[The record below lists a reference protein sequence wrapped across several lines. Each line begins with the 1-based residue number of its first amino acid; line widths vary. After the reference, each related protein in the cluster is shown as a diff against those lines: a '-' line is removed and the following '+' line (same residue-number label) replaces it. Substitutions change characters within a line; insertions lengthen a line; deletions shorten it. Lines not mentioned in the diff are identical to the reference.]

1 MKNTI
6 SNIAVILS
14 MLSLISCS
22 QDVGVEEDYLPKTR
36 SVEMDEYDAKVF
48 LMNHL
53 QLDESEK
60 IYFLD
65 IDQTEAEKA
74 GIPTKVY
81 KQAIEDITSTNRI
94 IKETIENNKS
104 VVLTSPAALRGE
116 SANVRNNIVP
126 YASFPSGRLSV
137 DGNGEVART
146 SFWAPYEQAGVS
158 FLCLAKS
165 ATVCIFKCQTI
176 ALGHTIEE
184 SGVGSWMSNTEIN
197 VGLAASNT
205 SATVCFSANDANGAT
220 ASYSGY

>member
-6 SNIAVILS
+6 GNIAVILS

-36 SVEMDEYDAKVF
+36 TVEMDEYDAKVF

-53 QLDESEK
+53 QLDEYEK

-74 GIPTKVY
+74 GIPIKVY

-104 VVLTSPAALRGE
+104 VVLTSPAAWRGE

-137 DGNGEVART
+137 DGNGEVARA
-146 SFWAPYEQAGVS
+146 SFGLLMNRPVS
-158 FLCLAKS
+158 VFY
-165 ATVCIFKCQTI
+165 VWQNPRRF
-176 ALGHTIEE
+176 
-184 SGVGSWMSNTEIN
+184 VYSN
-197 VGLAASNT
+197 VKQSL
-205 SATVCFSANDANGAT
+205 
-220 ASYSGY
+220 YSGY

>member
-36 SVEMDEYDAKVF
+36 TVEMDEYDAKVF

-53 QLDESEK
+53 QLDEYEK

-137 DGNGEVART
+137 DGNGEVARA
-146 SFWAPYEQAGVS
+146 SFGLLMNRPVS
-158 FLCLAKS
+158 VSHVWQNPRRF
-165 ATVCIFKCQTI
+165 VY
-176 ALGHTIEE
+176 
-184 SGVGSWMSNTEIN
+184 SN
-197 VGLAASNT
+197 VKQSL
-205 SATVCFSANDANGAT
+205 
-220 ASYSGY
+220 YSGY

>member
-6 SNIAVILS
+6 GNIAVILS

-36 SVEMDEYDAKVF
+36 TVEMDEYDAKVF

-53 QLDESEK
+53 QLDEYEK

-74 GIPTKVY
+74 GIPIKVY

-104 VVLTSPAALRGE
+104 VVLTSPAAITK
-116 SANVRNNIVP
+116 AW
-126 YASFPSGRLSV
+126 
-137 DGNGEVART
+137 D
-146 SFWAPYEQAGVS
+146 
-158 FLCLAKS
+158 
-165 ATVCIFKCQTI
+165 
-176 ALGHTIEE
+176 
-184 SGVGSWMSNTEIN
+184 SNTVMICQ
-197 VGLAASNT
+197 SK
-205 SATVCFSANDANGAT
+205 
-220 ASYSGY
+220 SGGRYAIAKNMNICW